1 MNPVLRLDHRY
12 HDVEDHDRGL
22 VYDLATLDRRR
33 MLKLLGLGGISAGLF
48 TIVGCNPSGSSATP
62 GATATA
68 TAGASQG
75 TGATGSA
82 DAASCEVIP
91 EETAGPFPGDGSNG
105 PDVLS
110 QTGVVRKDIRSS
122 FGSSSGVAA
131 GVPLSISLAL
141 EDGADCAPL
150 AGAAVY
156 VWHCDQAGNYSLYSQ
171 AAANENYL
179 RGVQAAGDD
188 GVVTFDSIFPAC
200 YQGRWPHI
208 HFEVYPS
215 LETAND
221 EANKIATSQ
230 IALPKDVCDTVY
242 ATSGYEQSVQ
252 NLSRLSLQSDM
263 VFARRRRRPSARDDE
278 RRRGR
283 RLRGPPD
290 GAGERLTAQRRPAL
304 PFRRTS
310 SNTGPRASRRGP
322 WPRRARPVGA
332 RRHPGGGPRREAATS
347 RDRPR
352 RGPRC
357 RASGPA
363 SGRSGAQVAPL
374 GPASSA
380 KRARPPGASG
390 STTSITTRPSRS

>member
-22 VYDLATLDRRR
+22 VFDLATLDRRR

-48 TIVGCNPSGSSATP
+48 TIVGCNPSGSSATGTP
-62 GATATA
+62 VATG
-68 TAGASQG
+68 TAGATS
-75 TGATGSA
+75 AASGSA
-82 DAASCEVIP
+82 AGASCEVIP

-131 GVPLSISLAL
+131 GVPLAISLAL
-141 EDGADCAPL
+141 EDGTDCAPL

-156 VWHCDQAGNYSLYSQ
+156 IWHCDRDGNYSLYSQ

-252 NLSRLSLQSDM
+252 NLSGLSLQTDM
-263 VFARRRRRPSARDDE
+263 VFSDDGGV
-278 RRRGR
+278 RQLGTMT
-283 RLRGPPD
+283 GD
-290 GAGERLTAQRRPAL
+290 VGSGYAVRLTV
-304 PFRRTS
+304 
-310 SNTGPRASRRGP
+310 
-322 WPRRARPVGA
+322 PVNG
-332 RRHPGGGPRREAATS
+332 
-347 RDRPR
+347 
-352 RGPRC
+352 
-357 RASGPA
+357 
-363 SGRSGAQVAPL
+363 
-374 GPASSA
+374 
-380 KRARPPGASG
+380 
-390 STTSITTRPSRS
+390 

>member
-48 TIVGCNPSGSSATP
+48 TIVGCNPSGSNATP

-82 DAASCEVIP
+82 GAASCTVIP

-188 GVVTFDSIFPAC
+188 GIVTFDSIFPAC

-242 ATSGYEQSVQ
+242 ATPGYEQSVQ
-252 NLSRLSLQSDM
+252 NLSRLSLQTDM
-263 VFARRRRRPSARDDE
+263 VFADD
-278 RRRGR
+278 GGVHQ
-283 RLRGPPD
+283 LGTMSGD
-290 GAGERLTAQRRPAL
+290 VAGGYAVRLTV
-304 PFRRTS
+304 
-310 SNTGPRASRRGP
+310 
-322 WPRRARPVGA
+322 PVNG
-332 RRHPGGGPRREAATS
+332 
-347 RDRPR
+347 
-352 RGPRC
+352 
-357 RASGPA
+357 
-363 SGRSGAQVAPL
+363 
-374 GPASSA
+374 
-380 KRARPPGASG
+380 
-390 STTSITTRPSRS
+390 

>member
-1 MNPVLRLDHRY
+1 MTPVLRLDHRY

-48 TIVGCNPSGSSATP
+48 TIVGCSPSGSSATP

-68 TAGASQG
+68 TAGSSQG
-75 TGATGSA
+75 TATTGSA
-82 DAASCEVIP
+82 DAASCELIP

-122 FGSSSGVAA
+122 FGSSSSVAA

-230 IALPKDVCDTVY
+230 IALPKDACDTVY
-242 ATSGYEQSVQ
+242 ATPGYEQSVQ
-252 NLSRLSLQSDM
+252 NLSRLSLQTDM
-263 VFARRRRRPSARDDE
+263 VFADD
-278 RRRGR
+278 GGVHQ
-283 RLRGPPD
+283 LGTMSGD
-290 GAGERLTAQRRPAL
+290 VAGGYSVRLTV
-304 PFRRTS
+304 
-310 SNTGPRASRRGP
+310 
-322 WPRRARPVGA
+322 PVNG
-332 RRHPGGGPRREAATS
+332 
-347 RDRPR
+347 
-352 RGPRC
+352 
-357 RASGPA
+357 
-363 SGRSGAQVAPL
+363 
-374 GPASSA
+374 
-380 KRARPPGASG
+380 
-390 STTSITTRPSRS
+390 

>member
-12 HDVEDHDRGL
+12 HDMEDHDRGL
-22 VYDLATLDRRR
+22 VFDLATLDRRR

-48 TIVGCNPSGSSATP
+48 TIVGCNPSGSSATGTP
-62 GATATA
+62 GATT
-68 TAGASQG
+68 TAGAASP
-75 TGATGSA
+75 GAGGSA
-82 DAASCEVIP
+82 AAASCEVIP

-131 GVPLSISLAL
+131 GVPLAISLAL
-141 EDGADCAPL
+141 EDGTDCAPL

-156 VWHCDQAGNYSLYSQ
+156 VWHCDRGGNYSLYSQ

-252 NLSRLSLQSDM
+252 NLSGLSLQTDM
-263 VFARRRRRPSARDDE
+263 VFRDDGGV
-278 RRRGR
+278 RQLGTMT
-283 RLRGPPD
+283 GD
-290 GAGERLTAQRRPAL
+290 VASGYAVRLTV
-304 PFRRTS
+304 
-310 SNTGPRASRRGP
+310 
-322 WPRRARPVGA
+322 PVNG
-332 RRHPGGGPRREAATS
+332 
-347 RDRPR
+347 
-352 RGPRC
+352 
-357 RASGPA
+357 
-363 SGRSGAQVAPL
+363 
-374 GPASSA
+374 
-380 KRARPPGASG
+380 
-390 STTSITTRPSRS
+390 

>member
-22 VYDLATLDRRR
+22 VFDLATLDRRR

-48 TIVGCNPSGSSATP
+48 TIVGCNPSGSSATGTP
-62 GATATA
+62 GATARA
-68 TAGASQG
+68 SAGAS
-75 TGATGSA
+75 AAAGSTA
-82 DAASCEVIP
+82 DAASCEIIP

-122 FGSSSGVAA
+122 FGSSSTVAD
-131 GVPLSISLAL
+131 GVPLSIRLAL
-141 EDGADCAPL
+141 EDGVDCAPL

-156 VWHCDQAGNYSLYSQ
+156 VWHCDRGGNYSLYSD

-215 LETAND
+215 LETANN

-242 ATSGYEQSVQ
+242 ATTGYEQSVQ

-263 VFARRRRRPSARDDE
+263 VFGDD
-278 RRRGR
+278 GGVHQ
-283 RLRGPPD
+283 LGKMSGD
-290 GAGERLTAQRRPAL
+290 AAKGYAVSLTV
-304 PFRRTS
+304 
-310 SNTGPRASRRGP
+310 
-322 WPRRARPVGA
+322 PVNG
-332 RRHPGGGPRREAATS
+332 
-347 RDRPR
+347 
-352 RGPRC
+352 
-357 RASGPA
+357 
-363 SGRSGAQVAPL
+363 
-374 GPASSA
+374 
-380 KRARPPGASG
+380 
-390 STTSITTRPSRS
+390 

>member
-22 VYDLATLDRRR
+22 VFDLATLDRRR

-48 TIVGCNPSGSSATP
+48 TIVGCNPSGSTATP
-62 GATATA
+62 GTSAAATAA
-68 TAGASQG
+68 AGASQG

-131 GVPLSISLAL
+131 GVPLSIRLAL

-200 YQGRWPHI
+200 YQGPWPHI

-230 IALPKDVCDTVY
+230 IALPKDVCDTVF

-252 NLSRLSLQSDM
+252 NLSRLTLQSDM
-263 VFARRRRRPSARDDE
+263 VFADD
-278 RRRGR
+278 
-283 RLRGPPD
+283 
-290 GAGERLTAQRRPAL
+290 
-304 PFRRTS
+304 
-310 SNTGPRASRRGP
+310 
-322 WPRRARPVGA
+322 
-332 RRHPGGGPRREAATS
+332 GGVRQLGTMS
-347 RDRPR
+347 GDV
-352 RGPRC
+352 
-357 RASGPA
+357 ASGYSVSLTVPVN
-363 SGRSGAQVAPL
+363 G
-374 GPASSA
+374 
-380 KRARPPGASG
+380 
-390 STTSITTRPSRS
+390 

>member
-75 TGATGSA
+75 TRATGSA

-110 QTGVVRKDIRSS
+110 QSGVVRKDIRSS

-131 GVPLSISLAL
+131 GVPLTISLTL
-141 EDGADCAPL
+141 QDGADCAPL

-171 AAANENYL
+171 AAAERELPPRRPGGRRRRRRDVRLDLPGLLPGPLAAHPL
-179 RGVQAAGDD
+179 RGLSQPRDRERRGEQDRDLPDRAAEGRLRHGLRDL
-188 GVVTFDSIFPAC
+188 GLRAERPEPGPA
-200 YQGRWPHI
+200 QPPVRHGLR
-208 HFEVYPS
+208 
-215 LETAND
+215 
-221 EANKIATSQ
+221 
-230 IALPKDVCDTVY
+230 
-242 ATSGYEQSVQ
+242 
-252 NLSRLSLQSDM
+252 
-263 VFARRRRRPSARDDE
+263 RRRRRPSARDDE

-283 RLRGPPD
+283 RLRGP
-290 GAGERLTAQRRPAL
+290 R
-304 PFRRTS
+304 
-310 SNTGPRASRRGP
+310 
-322 WPRRARPVGA
+322 
-332 RRHPGGGPRREAATS
+332 
-347 RDRPR
+347 
-352 RGPRC
+352 
-357 RASGPA
+357 
-363 SGRSGAQVAPL
+363 
-374 GPASSA
+374 
-380 KRARPPGASG
+380 
-390 STTSITTRPSRS
+390 

>member
-48 TIVGCNPSGSSATP
+48 TIVGCNPSGSSAAP

-82 DAASCEVIP
+82 DAASCAVIP

-230 IALPKDVCDTVY
+230 IALPKEVCDTVY
-242 ATSGYEQSVQ
+242 ATPGYEQSVQ
-252 NLSRLSLQSDM
+252 NLSRLSLQTDM
-263 VFARRRRRPSARDDE
+263 VFADD
-278 RRRGR
+278 GGVHQ
-283 RLRGPPD
+283 LGTMSGD
-290 GAGERLTAQRRPAL
+290 VAGGYAVRLTV
-304 PFRRTS
+304 
-310 SNTGPRASRRGP
+310 
-322 WPRRARPVGA
+322 PVNG
-332 RRHPGGGPRREAATS
+332 
-347 RDRPR
+347 
-352 RGPRC
+352 
-357 RASGPA
+357 
-363 SGRSGAQVAPL
+363 
-374 GPASSA
+374 
-380 KRARPPGASG
+380 
-390 STTSITTRPSRS
+390 

>member
-1 MNPVLRLDHRY
+1 MNSVLRLDHRY

-48 TIVGCNPSGSSATP
+48 TIVGCNPSGSSSAP

-68 TAGASQG
+68 TASASQG

-82 DAASCEVIP
+82 GAASCEVIP

-131 GVPLSISLAL
+131 GVPLSISLVL

-188 GVVTFDSIFPAC
+188 GIVTFDSIFPAC

-242 ATSGYEQSVQ
+242 ATPGYEQSVQ
-252 NLSRLSLQSDM
+252 NLRGVSLSSDM
-263 VFARRRRRPSARDDE
+263 VFGEDH
-278 RRRGR
+278 
-283 RLRGPPD
+283 
-290 GAGERLTAQRRPAL
+290 GERQIGTMSGSIANGLTVDLAV
-304 PFRRTS
+304 
-310 SNTGPRASRRGP
+310 
-322 WPRRARPVGA
+322 PVGA
-332 RRHPGGGPRREAATS
+332 
-347 RDRPR
+347 
-352 RGPRC
+352 
-357 RASGPA
+357 
-363 SGRSGAQVAPL
+363 
-374 GPASSA
+374 
-380 KRARPPGASG
+380 
-390 STTSITTRPSRS
+390 